1 MTETRSNLRIKRAA
15 TEKEAIFLYDLLIK
29 NGTIVDGT
37 GKKRYRA
44 DTAVQDGK
52 IARIAPNITEPAK
65 RTLDAEGLIVSPGF
79 IDYHSHSDN
88 AVLLV
93 PDSYNY
99 LEQGVTTQITGQC
112 GSGPAPV
119 YEDAAYHGQYG
130 LSEEI
135 WQKLLAAR
143 ADFKSFMDYV
153 SGLSFGTNYAF
164 YIPHGNVRGKVMYY
178 SPEKPNETQM
188 SAMKALVRQAMECGY
203 LGMTSGLVYAPS
215 VYADVNELAELC
227 KVVAEYQGSYASH
240 IRGEGDKVVSSVA
253 EALEVGRKANVPVIV
268 SHLKVL
274 GLHNKGKS
282 AVIIKMIEDANA
294 EGRIVRADQ
303 YPFLAGSAPF
313 IAQIPPKFLTEG
325 KEALLERL
333 KDADFRQVV
342 ENSIFQDTEEFQS
355 SIYEAGYDGCFMV
368 SADVTPQYVGK
379 NIGEIARAEG
389 KQPIDVACDILIANA
404 GDVQGIYFSQNNEDM
419 MNIIAQ
425 PFVMGGSDWSD
436 YIVHRDAE
444 QVSGGHPRS
453 TGTMTRRLELLRD
466 YGLLTLEDAVHSIT
480 GLPAETSG
488 LDGIGILQEGMRADI
503 TVFDYA
509 GIQCNADFTYPFRK
523 NDGIRYV
530 VVGGA
535 LAVENGLAT
544 GVKNGTVLK
553 KHKK

>member
-1 MTETRSNLRIKRAA
+1 M
-15 TEKEAIFLYDLLIK
+15 YDLLIK

-44 DTAVQDGK
+44 DVAVQNGK
-52 IARIAPNITEPAK
+52 IARIAPKISEPAQ
-65 RTLDAEGLIVSPGF
+65 RSLDAEGLIVSPGF

-88 AVLLV
+88 AVLLA

-119 YEDAAYHGQYG
+119 FEDTAYRGQYG
-130 LSEEI
+130 LSEEV

-143 ADFKSFMDYV
+143 QDFQSFMAYV
-153 SGLSFGTNYAF
+153 STLSLGTNYAF

-178 SPEKPNETQM
+178 SPEKPNAAQM
-188 SAMKALVRQAMECGY
+188 QAMQALVRQAMECGY

-215 VYADVNELAELC
+215 VYADVDELAELC
-227 KVVAEYQGSYASH
+227 KVVAEYHGSYASH

-282 AVIIKMIEDANA
+282 SVILKMIADANA
-294 EGRIVRADQ
+294 AGRIVRADQ

-333 KDADFRQVV
+333 KNPEFRSVV
-342 ENSIFQDTEEFQS
+342 EHSIFHETDEFQS

-368 SADVTPQYVGK
+368 SCDTTPQYVGK
-379 NIGEIARAEG
+379 NIGEIARAED

-404 GDVQGIYFSQNNEDM
+404 GDVQGIYFSQNNDDM
-419 MNIIAQ
+419 LNIIAQ

-436 YIVHRDAE
+436 YITHRDPE
-444 QVSGGHPRS
+444 QLSGGHPRS

-466 YGLLTLEDAVHSIT
+466 HGLLTLEDAVHSIT

-488 LDGIGILQEGMRADI
+488 LGGIGVLQEGMRADI

-509 GIQCNADFTYPFRK
+509 AVRCNADFTHPFRK
-523 NDGIRYV
+523 NDGICYV
-530 VVGGA
+530 LVGGA
-535 LAVENGLAT
+535 LAVENGSAT
-544 GVKNGTVLK
+544 GVKNGVILK
-553 KHKK
+553 KHVTE